1 MDHGVHSVERV
12 NPFSPIFV
20 PDALA
25 DAVSDRAWVAAM
37 LRAERAL
44 AIAQVEISPQAVE
57 AVVTACDAGDYD
69 PVALA
74 EEGHLSG
81 TPVTPLVNAI
91 RSRMPA
97 EFAAAVHRGAT
108 SQDIVD
114 TAAVL
119 IARDAVALIL
129 TDVDRVAASCARF
142 AEEYRGT
149 VMAARTLLQQAVPTT
164 FGAKAAGWLAATLDA
179 RTFLERW
186 QPFAQL
192 GGAAGTLAAFGSHGT
207 EVLHRYAEELGLGEP
222 DLPWHALRTPFSELA
237 GALATAAGV
246 AAKIGGDVVLLAQ
259 TEVGEVSEGT
269 PGGSSTMPHKANPV
283 SAVVAVA
290 CERHARANCGVLF
303 ESLVA
308 EHERPA
314 GAWHA
319 EWHALTTA
327 LAATGGAVAAVA
339 RSLEGLRI
347 DADRMRANIS
357 AATVSEAAQFGLE
370 PSSPEEYLGSV
381 DVFIDRALARYRA

>member
-1 MDHGVHSVERV
+1 V
-12 NPFSPIFV
+12 NPFSAIFV

-37 LRAERAL
+37 LSAERAL
-44 AIAQVEISPQAVE
+44 AIAQVELSAEAVE
-57 AVVTACDAGDYD
+57 AVVAACDAGDYD

-74 EEGHLSG
+74 EEGRTSG

-91 RSRMPA
+91 RSRVPTA
-97 EFAAAVHRGAT
+97 FAAAVHRGAT

-129 TDVDRVAASCARF
+129 SDVNRVAAACARL
-142 AEEYRGT
+142 AEEHRGT

-164 FGAKAAGWLAATLDA
+164 FGAKAAGWLAATLDV
-179 RTFLERW
+179 RHFLERW

-192 GGAAGTLAAFGSHGT
+192 GGAAGTLAAFGPHGP

-237 GALATAAGV
+237 GVLATTAGV

-259 TEVGEVSEGT
+259 TEVGEVSEAAS
-269 PGGSSTMPHKANPV
+269 GGSSTMPHKANPV

-290 CERHARANCGVLF
+290 CERHARANCAVLF

-339 RSLEGLRI
+339 RSLEGLRV
-347 DADRMRANIS
+347 DPARMRANIS
-357 AATVSEAAQFGLE
+357 AATLSEAAQFGLE

-381 DVFIDRALARYRA
+381 DVFIDRALARYRS